1 MIQTG
6 FVETRA
12 EPPSERLMKYFG
24 NLEPEFNDT
33 SHVAGIVSMAHG
45 EDPASANSSFFIV
58 TGPASPLDN
67 LYTVF
72 GRIVGGMGVVQQ
84 IEAVPAENEAPL
96 ERVELTKVRIE
107 QIDQH

>member
-1 MIQTG
+1 MAFG
-6 FVETRA
+6 EA
-12 EPPSERLMKYFG
+12 RLPK
-24 NLEPEFNDT
+24 LWR
-33 SHVAGIVSMAHG
+33 SHPR
-45 EDPASANSSFFIV
+45 EDPLKWQERPFFIV